1 MNFINKGI
9 YEYEY
14 ESVQN
19 NLPYGLVNNTSQIIQ
34 VGLIGAIYGYDR
46 NPHGYYRINFKSSP
60 YTLQQNKR

>member
-1 MNFINKGI
+1 MNFINKGT

-34 VGLIGAIYGYDR
+34 VVSISPIDLDYIHS
-46 NPHGYYRINFKSSP
+46 HGYYMV
-60 YTLQQNKR
+60 